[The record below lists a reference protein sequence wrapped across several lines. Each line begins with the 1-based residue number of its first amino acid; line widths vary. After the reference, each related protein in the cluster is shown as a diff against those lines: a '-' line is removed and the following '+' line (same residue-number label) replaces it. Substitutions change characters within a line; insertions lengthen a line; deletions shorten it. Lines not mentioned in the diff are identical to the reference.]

1 MANETS
7 TNNLKKHNDVAS
19 NATVA
24 VASKMPFDFTL
35 KLYDFV
41 EKAEPVMGGGVR
53 RYKAAVPRASA
64 QTFLVQGN
72 SWPQNKGPHQ
82 QIVAGFAIT
91 HGVPKEFWEEW
102 LEQNADADYVKNGL
116 LFAHQEVASTLA
128 EAREKEDEKTNL
140 ERLDPAKLP
149 KGLATSDDT
158 RRAA

>member
-1 MANETS
+1 MATESS
-7 TNNLKKHNDVAS
+7 TLTLKKNNDTPS

-35 KLYDFV
+35 KLFDFK
-41 EKAEPVMGGGVR
+41 EKTEPVMGGGVR
-53 RYKAAVPRASA
+53 KYKMAEPRPGK
-64 QTFLVQGN
+64 TFLVSGN

-82 QIVAGFAIT
+82 QIVGGFAIT
-91 HGVPKEFWEEW
+91 HGIPKEFWDEW
-102 LEQNADADYVKNGL
+102 LAQNADADYVKNGL

-128 EAREKEDEKTNL
+128 EAREKEEEKTNL

-149 KGLATSDDT
+149 KGLSTSDDT